1 MFRNSLFIILFL
13 LVTTL
18 PFQAQ
23 SYGLIDKARLQLKD
37 RGEIYF
43 CFVLQKSCSI
53 ENLSDFL
60 SIARLS
66 NDTVFAYSNEEQ
78 FEKFLKL
85 KIPFALLIPPSLL
98 YTPRQ
103 RLKTTDADQWKT
115 YPAYRQYL
123 ELMES
128 YSNDFPDLCNLIEIG
143 ESVGGKKILAVKIS
157 DNANMDESEP
167 EVFYTSTIHGDE
179 PSGFIIMLRF
189 IDYILNSYGKESRI
203 TRLIN
208 NTEIFINPLANPDGL
223 YFISDTTVWGARRFN
238 LNNVDLNRDFPD
250 AETVTKETMQP
261 ETRSMIDFLNQNR
274 IILSANFH
282 EGAEV
287 VNYPWDIWPRK
298 HADDAWYISLSRQ
311 YADTAQKYSKP
322 GYMDD
327 LNNGIT
333 NGYEWY
339 TIRGGRQDF
348 VNYYL
353 HGREVTIELSLK
365 RFPEGEVLDD
375 LWEFNKSSL
384 VSYLLNSL
392 DGIVG
397 TVTDSVTGKPL
408 EARILIN
415 DHDRDNS
422 FVFSDRTTG
431 IYYRMINS
439 GNYRL
444 TAEAEGYH
452 PMELNVTV
460 PDTSRITVNIELKP
474 VNSDIMVYPNPFST
488 KLKILVNDSVSGAV
502 IVEMYDVSGKK
513 IINRQYETVITA
525 IVEMDAGFL
534 RPGFYLLKVRSD
546 AFERQ
551 IKMIKI
557 PETP

>member
-1 MFRNSLFIILFL
+1 MFRNSFFIILFL
-13 LVTTL
+13 ILTTL

-23 SYGLIDKARLQLKD
+23 SDGIIDKARLQLKH

-43 CFVLQKSCSI
+43 CFVLQKACSM

-66 NDTVFAYSNEEQ
+66 NDTVFAYTNEEQ
-78 FEKFLKL
+78 FEKFLQL
-85 KIPFALLIPPSLL
+85 KIPFVLLVPPSLL
-98 YTPRQ
+98 YTPQQ
-103 RLKTTDADQWKT
+103 RLKTTGTDQWKT

-123 ELMES
+123 ELMEN
-128 YSNDFPDLCNLIEIG
+128 YTKDFPELCNLIEIG

-157 DNANMDESEP
+157 DNVNKDESEP

-189 IDYILNSYGKESRI
+189 IDYILNSYGNESPI
-203 TRLIN
+203 TGLVN
-208 NTEIFINPLANPDGL
+208 DTEVFINPLANPDGL
-223 YFISDTTVWGARRFN
+223 YFVSDTTVWGARRFN

-250 AETVTKETMQP
+250 AEAGTKETMQP
-261 ETRSMIDFLNQNR
+261 ETRSMIDFLSQRR

-287 VNYPWDIWPRK
+287 VNYPWDVWSRK

-311 YADTAQKYSKP
+311 YADTAQKYSIP

-339 TIRGGRQDF
+339 TIRGGRQDY

-353 HGREVTIELSLK
+353 HGREVTVELSLN
-365 RFPEGEVLDD
+365 RFPEGEALDD
-375 LWEFNKSSL
+375 LWEYNKSAL
-384 VSYLLNSL
+384 VSYLMNSFN
-392 DGIVG
+392 GIWG
-397 TVTDSVTGKPL
+397 TVTDSLTGKPL
-408 EARILIN
+408 EARIFVN

-422 FVFSDRTTG
+422 FIFSDRLTG
-431 IYYRMINS
+431 TYYRMIGS
-439 GNYRL
+439 GNYHL
-444 TAEAEGYH
+444 TADAPGYH
-452 PMELNVTV
+452 SKELNVSV
-460 PDTSRITVNIELKP
+460 PDTGRITVNIELQP
-474 VNSDIMVYPNPFST
+474 VNAEIMVYPNPFST
-488 KLKILVNDSVSGAV
+488 KIKILINDSAYGAV

-513 IINRQYETVITA
+513 IINRRYETAFPALI
-525 IVEMDAGFL
+525 EMDAGFVST
-534 RPGFYLLKVRSD
+534 GFYLLKVRSD

-551 IKMIKI
+551 VKIIKI
-557 PETP
+557 PKTQ